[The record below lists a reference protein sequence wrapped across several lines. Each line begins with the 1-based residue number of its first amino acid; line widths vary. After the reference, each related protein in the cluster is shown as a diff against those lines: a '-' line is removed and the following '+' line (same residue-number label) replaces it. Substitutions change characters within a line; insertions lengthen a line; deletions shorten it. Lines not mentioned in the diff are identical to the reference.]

1 MDSRSAGGQRLA
13 RHTIGG
19 TNAMPIRF
27 QLLVACLIMTMISV
41 LLGLFLHGTE
51 RNLAD
56 LAIRGYDKVFM
67 AMNYARNAQLA
78 FDNVTRAYDGEHV
91 AGSELDPELLD
102 QLGRAMRHVHDHLAV
117 AQERASSDTSRA
129 QAAALDAELKQV
141 EEKLRSGDPAVDF
154 VKIDTGFKNLVDTY
168 ASDGFRFRSD
178 AEKAIAASETS
189 TWAAMCTSMA
199 LAFLITL
206 LLSRAIVPKLIRA
219 VSIAEAIAAGRL
231 DNEISA
237 RGGSETATLL
247 RVLGRMQR
255 AIADNIHRIE
265 SLHDEA
271 VRSRTELKRHVE
283 DALGKMAATVEDE
296 MGAAVGVVES
306 GTTELA
312 DASTQMQ
319 GSSNALLNSARSLTD
334 VADRSLGN
342 AQQVAGAIEQLA
354 ASLQEIERQVTHSAT
369 IASTAVAGAAE
380 TRQVVAGL
388 AEAAVKIGEIVDLI
402 SVIARQTNLLAL
414 NATIEAARAGEAG
427 KGFAVVAAEVKNL
440 ANQTSQSSEDIRRQV
455 AAIQESTTGAV
466 AAIQRISQTIDSMNA
481 TAEGIA
487 SAVSEQSALN
497 AAIARSVQETAD
509 GARAV
514 AARTQEVSG
523 EAERVGRLS
532 GLVGSASSA
541 LRQQIQVLR
550 TTLVRA
556 VSSGATP

>member
-1 MDSRSAGGQRLA
+1 
-13 RHTIGG
+13 
-19 TNAMPIRF
+19 MPIRL
-27 QLLVACLIMTMISV
+27 QLLLGCLGMTAISV

-51 RNLAD
+51 RDLAD
-56 LAIRGYDKVFM
+56 LATRGYDNVFM

-78 FDNVTRAYDGEHV
+78 FDDLSRAYDREHV
-91 AGSELDPELLD
+91 AGNPLDPDLLE
-102 QLGRAMRHVHDHLAV
+102 QLTRAMKHVHDGLAI
-117 AQERASSDTSRA
+117 AEERAPSDASRA
-129 QAAALDAELKQV
+129 QAAAIDDKLKEV
-141 EEKLRSGDPAVDF
+141 EQKLRSGDPAADF
-154 VKIDTGFKNLVDTY
+154 VEIDGDFKNLVDTY
-168 ASDGFRFRSD
+168 ATDGFRFRSG

-189 TWAAMCTSMA
+189 TRVAILASIA

-206 LLSRAIVPKLIRA
+206 LLSNAIVPRLKRA

-283 DALGKMAATVEDE
+283 DALGKMAVTVEEE
-296 MGAAVGVVES
+296 MGAAVGIVES

-312 DASTQMQ
+312 DASSQMQ
-319 GSSNALLNSARSLTD
+319 GSSTTLLSSARSLTD
-334 VADRSLGN
+334 VADRSLDN

-380 TRQVVAGL
+380 TRQVVGGL
-388 AEAAVKIGEIVDLI
+388 AQAAVKIGEIVDLI

-427 KGFAVVAAEVKNL
+427 KGFAVVAAEVKSL
-440 ANQTSQSSEDIRRQV
+440 ANQTARSSEEIRSQV

-481 TAEGIA
+481 TTEGIA

-514 AARTQEVSG
+514 AARTQDVSG

-532 GLVGSASSA
+532 GLVGNASSA
-541 LRQQIQVLR
+541 LRQQIQALR
-550 TTLVRA
+550 TTLMRT
-556 VSSGATP
+556 VSSSATP